1 MLHIFENIVLF
12 FFLISPFLFLKS
24 NNKVYKFST
33 AIFLIKLFFLRYILN
48 PFLNGKFNLLFTI
61 IVISFSILI
70 FIRQKKFYN
79 VFKVL
84 YKKNYFIPIFQFIV
98 TTVIFFGLL
107 EFIFFWLIYFNKI
120 KLYSPIY
127 TLKISD
133 DIEDMSTINER
144 FKDLDT
150 KLLTND
156 IDLLIKVTNNS
167 HLIFNP
173 IFFWE
178 PIKGEYP
185 YNRFGF
191 KGELQNT
198 KKVKGEIRIFFVGD
212 SNTEGE
218 DVHSFPY
225 LLQKRFENIGRNN
238 IKVINAGVTG
248 YTSYQGL
255 LRFKNYILKF
265 SPDILIVSFGWNDVS
280 TFFYGYD
287 KYRKFPTILLHLYD
301 HLKNYYFVKFIVSQK
316 IKLSSQKGL
325 DDLPRVS
332 PEDYRKNIIEFVNL
346 SKKKKFE
353 IILLTRP
360 YNIKQYKSEK
370 DFRKNVAIYNE
381 ILRKISKE
389 YRIKLIDL
397 EKFFNEKDDKIRYFV
412 DDCHNNYLGFE
423 LISEL
428 LYDSLQT
435 FLK

>member
-1 MLHIFENIVLF
+1 MIHIVEIIVLC
-12 FFLISPFLFLKS
+12 FLSIFPFLFLKS
-24 NNKVYKFST
+24 KNKGYKFST
-33 AIFLIKLFFLRYILN
+33 AILLITLFSLRYILN
-48 PFLNGKFNLLFTI
+48 PFLNGRLKILFL
-61 IVISFSILI
+61 IVVIFFSIFI
-70 FIRQKKFYN
+70 FISQKKFYN
-79 VFKVL
+79 IYSVL
-84 YKKNYFIPIFQFIV
+84 SEKNYVILIFQFI
-98 TTVIFFGLL
+98 TTITIFLGML
-107 EFIFFWLIYFNKI
+107 EFTFYWLIYFNKI

-133 DIEDMSTINER
+133 NIEDISVINER
-144 FKDLDT
+144 FKDIDT

-156 IDLLIKVTNNS
+156 IDLLIKITDNS

-191 KGELQNT
+191 KGDLQNI
-198 KKVKGEIRIFFVGD
+198 KKVKDEVRIFFIGD

-218 DVHSFPY
+218 DLHSFPY
-225 LLQKRFENIGRNN
+225 ILQKRFEKEGRNN

-255 LRFKNYILKF
+255 LRFKHYILKF
-265 SPDILIVSFGWNDVS
+265 SPDILVVSFGWNDAS

-287 KYRKFPTILLHLYD
+287 RHRQFPPGLLYLYD
-301 HLKNYYFVKFIVSQK
+301 HLKNYNFVKFIISQK
-316 IKLSSQKGL
+316 IKISSKKGL

-332 PEDYRKNIIEFVNL
+332 PQDYENNILEFLNL
-346 SKKKKFE
+346 SKNRKFE

-360 YNIKQYKSEK
+360 YNINQYKSEK
-370 DFRKNVAIYNE
+370 DFRKNVTIYNE

-397 EKFFNEKDDKIRYFV
+397 EKFFNEKEDKSRYFV

-428 LYDSLQT
+428 LYDSLQN

>member
-1 MLHIFENIVLF
+1 MIHVVEIIILF
-12 FFLISPFLFLKS
+12 FFLISPFLFLKYQ
-24 NNKVYKFST
+24 NKLYKLST
-33 AIFLIKLFFLRYILN
+33 AIFLVTLFFLRYILN
-48 PFLNGKFNLLFTI
+48 PFLNGKLKLIFTI
-61 IVISFSILI
+61 IIIFFSILV
-70 FIRQKKFYN
+70 FITQKKFYN
-79 VFKVL
+79 VLKTL
-84 YKKNYFIPIFQFIV
+84 YKKNYFILISQFIS
-98 TTVIFFGLL
+98 TIIIFFGLL
-107 EFIFFWLIYFNKI
+107 EFIFFWLIYFDKI

-133 DIEDMSTINER
+133 DIEDISVINER
-144 FKDLDT
+144 FKDIDT
-150 KLLTND
+150 KFLTND
-156 IDLLIKVTNNS
+156 IDLLIKVTDNL

-178 PIKGEYP
+178 PIRGEYP

-198 KKVKGEIRIFFVGD
+198 KKVKGEFRIFCIGD

-218 DVHSFPY
+218 DIHSFPY
-225 LLQKRFENIGRNN
+225 LLQKRFENVGRNN

-255 LRFKNYILKF
+255 LRFKHYILKF
-265 SPDILIVSFGWNDVS
+265 SPDILVVSFGWNDAS

-287 KYRKFPTILLHLYD
+287 KYRKFPTVLLHFYG

-316 IKLSSQKGL
+316 IKLSSKKGL

-332 PEDYRKNIIEFVNL
+332 LQDYENNILEFVNL
-346 SKKKKFE
+346 SQKKKFE
-353 IILLTRP
+353 IVLLTRP

-397 EKFFNEKDDKIRYFV
+397 EKFFNEKDDKSKYFV

-428 LYDSLQT
+428 LYDSLQNL
-435 FLK
+435 LK

>member
-1 MLHIFENIVLF
+1 MLHIVEITLLF
-12 FFLISPFLFLKS
+12 FFLFSPFLILKS
-24 NNKVYKFST
+24 QNKVYKFLVT
-33 AIFLIKLFFLRYILN
+33 IFLITLFFLRYILN
-48 PFLNGKFNLLFTI
+48 PFINEKLKILFSI
-61 IVISFSILI
+61 IIIFFSILI
-70 FIRQKKFYN
+70 FITQKKIYTF
-79 VFKVL
+79 FTRF
-84 YKKNYFIPIFQFIV
+84 YKKNFFILSFQTIT
-98 TTVIFFGLL
+98 TTVIVLGTL
-107 EFIFFWLIYFNKI
+107 EFSFFWLIYFNKI
-120 KLYSPIY
+120 KLHSPIY

-133 DIEDMSTINER
+133 DIEDISVINER
-144 FKDLDT
+144 FKDIDT

-156 IDLLIKVTNNS
+156 IDLLIKVTDNS

-173 IFFWE
+173 VFFWE

-191 KGELQNT
+191 KGELQKI
-198 KKVKGEIRIFFVGD
+198 KKDKDEVRIFFIGD

-225 LLQKRFENIGRNN
+225 LLQERFENAGRNN

-265 SPDILIVSFGWNDVS
+265 SPDILVVSFGWNDAS

-287 KYRKFPTILLHLYD
+287 KNRKFPTALLHLYD

-332 PEDYRKNIIEFVNL
+332 LQDYENNIREFVNL
-346 SKKKKFE
+346 SQKKKFE
-353 IILLTRP
+353 LVLLTRP
-360 YNIKQYKSEK
+360 YNIKQFKSEK
-370 DFRKNVAIYNE
+370 DFRKNVSIYND

-389 YRIKLIDL
+389 YKIKLIDL
-397 EKFFNEKDDKIRYFV
+397 EKIFNEKDDRSRYFV

-423 LISEL
+423 LISSL
-428 LYDSLQT
+428 LYDSLQN